1 MDLPLKN
8 RRAAGRQ
15 LVASLNDVQGRDD
28 LLVLGLPRGGIPVA
42 YEIAVALDA
51 PLDACIVRKLGM
63 PEHEELAM
71 GAIATGNVRVLNDV
85 VIREGQ
91 IPQAAI
97 DAVTAR
103 EQQELNRR
111 ERLYRGLRP
120 IPDIRDRTIV
130 LVDDGLATGTTMRA
144 AVETIRPLGPREIIV
159 AVPVSSRDVCRAFAR
174 IVDRIVCGETPE
186 PFHSIG
192 QWYEDF
198 APTSDE
204 EVRVLL
210 AESQRQ
216 QADRGAHG
224 EIVRGA

>member
-15 LVASLNDVQGRDD
+15 LAAILNDLQGRND

-91 IPQAAI
+91 ISQAAI

-103 EQQELNRR
+103 EQRELHRR

-120 IPDIRDRTIV
+120 TPDIRDRTIV

-144 AVETIRPLGPREIIV
+144 AVETIRPLGPRKIIV
-159 AVPVSSRDVCRAFAR
+159 AVPVSARNVCRAFAR
-174 IVDRIVCGETPE
+174 IVDRIVCGKTPE
-186 PFHSIG
+186 PFHSLG

-198 APTSDE
+198 TPTSDE
-204 EVRVLL
+204 EVRFLL

-216 QADRGAHG
+216 QTARSTRGG
-224 EIVRGA
+224 IVRGA